1 MLFGQNGSS
10 ENCSAYLQQNN
21 EGNLMTFRRS
31 LLSAAAGIT
40 LVMGAMSSGSA
51 LAQEQAPTMN
61 TQGDAQA
68 ASSFDDATLD
78 SFAAAF
84 LKVNQLGQTYGAQLQ
99 AAKTPEEQQKIQ
111 TQANAEMQA
120 AVESTDG
127 IDVDTYNR
135 IIQVAQA
142 DPKLAERINQKLNAG
157 KPAAAPDAA
166 SPAPAPDAAAPA
178 AQ

>member
-1 MLFGQNGSS
+1 
-10 ENCSAYLQQNN
+10 
-21 EGNLMTFRRS
+21 MTFRRS

-40 LVMGAMSSGSA
+40 LVVGSMSSDSA

-157 KPAAAPDAA
+157 MPAAAPDAA

>member
-1 MLFGQNGSS
+1 MLFVRNGSL
-10 ENCSAYLQQNN
+10 ENRSAHLQQNN

-31 LLSAAAGIT
+31 LLSAAAGMT
-40 LVMGAMSSGSA
+40 LVMGAMSAGSA

-68 ASSFDDATLD
+68 ASSFDDATLN

-84 LKVNQLGQTYGAQLQ
+84 LKVNQLGQTYGAQLE

-111 TQANAEMQA
+111 TQANTEMQA
-120 AVESTDG
+120 AVENTDG

-142 DPKLAERINQKLNAG
+142 DPKLAERINEKLNAG
-157 KPAAAPDAA
+157 MPA
-166 SPAPAPDAAAPA
+166 APAPDAAPPA
-178 AQ
+178 AAQ